1 MGYYPL
7 SALINFITSIILGIV
22 VFIRNP
28 KNKINYSF
36 SLFAFAVA
44 LWSSSY
50 FFWQI
55 ATNYNNAI
63 FWSRMLMAFAIF
75 IPAFYIHFVLA
86 LLKIVKEKKTFL
98 LLTYGIFS
106 FFFAINA
113 TSPYFVSNVI
123 PISDFRFWPT
133 PGLFF
138 HPFLIVWFVYV
149 IYATYLLYAAQN
161 KETGLKK
168 IQTRYILL
176 GMIIGFIG
184 GSTNYL
190 LWYGIPIAPF
200 GNILVS
206 VYVALTAYAIVKHR
220 LFDIRFIIARAIAYI
235 ILVFILGA
243 FYSAGIFILG
253 AVFIGNS
260 GNYNSQL
267 ITSMILALV
276 MAFSFQPI
284 RAYLERATDKI
295 FFKNN
300 YNSNELLSKL
310 TRILASTLR
319 LDDLSRKTLNQLFN
333 TMHISWGTFYIFQ
346 ENHPSMSIS
355 GGVVDKNKY
364 DEKKM
369 HQICENKKIMIFE
382 EEENEKNKEM
392 MRNLKTSIILP
403 LHVGEK
409 MHGLLF
415 LGDKKSGDIYFSKDI
430 EVLKIFGPEVS
441 VALENAKAYEE
452 IRRFNIT
459 LKEEVNRATEDLKNA
474 NVKLQE
480 MDKLKD
486 EFVSLASHE
495 LRTPMTV
502 IKSYLWLMLD
512 KNNVKSLSEKQRMY
526 VDRAY
531 SSTQRLI
538 NLVNDML
545 NVSRIESG
553 RLTLVMKSVDL
564 GELISS
570 VYAEMLP
577 KAQEQKIN
585 LQFAIPL
592 QSLPKVSADPER
604 VEQVLI
610 NLIGNSLKFTP
621 EEGTIKIEIN
631 HNPKEATEIVSIS
644 DNGKGINQEDM
655 SKLFQKFS
663 MVGTN
668 YLIKQNS
675 QGTGLGLYLS
685 KSIIELMNGKIWA
698 ESEGIGAGSKFSFTL
713 KTA

>member
-1 MGYYPL
+1 MC
-7 SALINFITSIILGIV
+7 
-22 VFIRNP
+22 
-28 KNKINYSF
+28 
-36 SLFAFAVA
+36 
-44 LWSSSY
+44 
-50 FFWQI
+50 
-55 ATNYNNAI
+55 
-63 FWSRMLMAFAIF
+63 
-75 IPAFYIHFVLA
+75 
-86 LLKIVKEKKTFL
+86 
-98 LLTYGIFS
+98 
-106 FFFAINA
+106 
-113 TSPYFVSNVI
+113 
-123 PISDFRFWPT
+123 
-133 PGLFF
+133 
-138 HPFLIVWFVYV
+138 LIV
-149 IYATYLLYAAQN
+149 
-161 KETGLKK
+161 
-168 IQTRYILL
+168 
-176 GMIIGFIG
+176 
-184 GSTNYL
+184 
-190 LWYGIPIAPF
+190 
-200 GNILVS
+200 
-206 VYVALTAYAIVKHR
+206 YAIVKHR

>member
-1 MGYYPL
+1 MMGYYPL

-200 GNILVS
+200 GN
-206 VYVALTAYAIVKHR
+206 
-220 LFDIRFIIARAIAYI
+220 

-502 IKSYLWLMLD
+502 IKS
-512 KNNVKSLSEKQRMY
+512 
-526 VDRAY
+526 
-531 SSTQRLI
+531 
-538 NLVNDML
+538 
-545 NVSRIESG
+545 
-553 RLTLVMKSVDL
+553 
-564 GELISS
+564 
-570 VYAEMLP
+570 
-577 KAQEQKIN
+577 
-585 LQFAIPL
+585 
-592 QSLPKVSADPER
+592 
-604 VEQVLI
+604 
-610 NLIGNSLKFTP
+610 
-621 EEGTIKIEIN
+621 
-631 HNPKEATEIVSIS
+631 
-644 DNGKGINQEDM
+644 
-655 SKLFQKFS
+655 
-663 MVGTN
+663 
-668 YLIKQNS
+668 
-675 QGTGLGLYLS
+675 
-685 KSIIELMNGKIWA
+685 
-698 ESEGIGAGSKFSFTL
+698 
-713 KTA
+713 

>member
-1 MGYYPL
+1 
-7 SALINFITSIILGIV
+7 
-22 VFIRNP
+22 
-28 KNKINYSF
+28 
-36 SLFAFAVA
+36 
-44 LWSSSY
+44 
-50 FFWQI
+50 
-55 ATNYNNAI
+55 
-63 FWSRMLMAFAIF
+63 
-75 IPAFYIHFVLA
+75 
-86 LLKIVKEKKTFL
+86 
-98 LLTYGIFS
+98 
-106 FFFAINA
+106 
-113 TSPYFVSNVI
+113 
-123 PISDFRFWPT
+123 
-133 PGLFF
+133 
-138 HPFLIVWFVYV
+138 
-149 IYATYLLYAAQN
+149 
-161 KETGLKK
+161 
-168 IQTRYILL
+168 
-176 GMIIGFIG
+176 
-184 GSTNYL
+184 
-190 LWYGIPIAPF
+190 
-200 GNILVS
+200 
-206 VYVALTAYAIVKHR
+206 
-220 LFDIRFIIARAIAYI
+220 
-235 ILVFILGA
+235 
-243 FYSAGIFILG
+243 
-253 AVFIGNS
+253 
-260 GNYNSQL
+260 
-267 ITSMILALV
+267 
-276 MAFSFQPI
+276 
-284 RAYLERATDKI
+284 
-295 FFKNN
+295 
-300 YNSNELLSKL
+300 
-310 TRILASTLR
+310 
-319 LDDLSRKTLNQLFN
+319 
-333 TMHISWGTFYIFQ
+333 
-346 ENHPSMSIS
+346 MSIS